1 MGDETTI
8 KIYFSKREIRADKEL
23 TQKRII
29 MRFFNL
35 SIIVFILLTT
45 PLWGQE
51 SDKLGEDFDL
61 EALPG
66 ILEKVNDFEELE
78 KAINDSTNSIN
89 NLDLD
94 NNGEVDYILIQE
106 EADGETHIAFLR
118 VAMAEDEFQDV
129 ATIEMEKQSSTT
141 ATFQIVGDS
150 ALYGDV
156 YILEPEG
163 GIVDISS
170 TDTEPESEYDNGH
183 GPSAPPYVVPFPAV
197 RVTICVGVY
206 SPGYTV
212 FVSPYGFML
221 RPVWF
226 RPWHPM
232 GRSSFKA
239 KSARHHRKGFKKT
252 SRRRSSHASS
262 MQKKNRK
269 TSSKATSHKSS
280 TKKSNAKSSS
290 AKSNQKSTTQKKSNT
305 QQKTNTQQKSNTQ
318 KKGTTTQKKN
328 TSPQKRKR

>member
-1 MGDETTI
+1 M
-8 KIYFSKREIRADKEL
+8 KL
-23 TQKRII
+23 
-29 MRFFNL
+29 FNL
-35 SIIVFILLTT
+35 SIIALLFFVTPVF
-45 PLWGQE
+45 GQE
-51 SDKLGEDFDL
+51 SDKIGEDFDL

-66 ILEKVNDFEELE
+66 ILEKVSSFEELE
-78 KAINDSTNSIN
+78 KSINDSTNNIN

-129 ATIEMEKQSSTT
+129 ATIEMEKQSSTE
-141 ATFQIVGDS
+141 ATFQIVGDP
-150 ALYGDV
+150 ALYGDD

-163 GIVDISS
+163 GVVDISAS
-170 TDTEPESEYDNGH
+170 GAEPEDNYNPGH
-183 GPSAPPYVVPFPAV
+183 GPSAPVYIMPPPAV
-197 RVTICVGVY
+197 RVTICVGVF

-212 FVSPYGFML
+212 FVSPYGFSV

-232 GRSSFKA
+232 GRSSFRG
-239 KSARHHRKGFKKT
+239 KSARWHRKGFKKT

-280 TKKSNAKSSS
+280 AKKSSTKSSS
-290 AKSNQKSTTQKKSNT
+290 AKSNQKSTTQ
-305 QQKTNTQQKSNTQ
+305 QKTNTQKKSNTQ

-328 TSPQKRKR
+328 TSPQKKKR

>member
-1 MGDETTI
+1 MENMKFVT
-8 KIYFSKREIRADKEL
+8 F
-23 TQKRII
+23 
-29 MRFFNL
+29 
-35 SIIVFILLTT
+35 SIIALLLFVT
-45 PLWGQE
+45 PLIGQE
-51 SDKLGEDFDL
+51 ADNLGQDFDL

-66 ILEKVNDFEELE
+66 IMEQVSTLEELE
-78 KAINDSTNSIN
+78 KSINESENNIN

-106 EADGETHIAFLR
+106 EAEGDTHIAFLR

-129 ATIEMEKQSSTT
+129 ATIEMEKQSSTE
-141 ATFQIVGDS
+141 ATFQIVGDP
-150 ALYGDV
+150 ALYGDD

-163 GIVDISS
+163 GVVDISAS
-170 TDTEPESEYDNGH
+170 GAESEDNYNPGH
-183 GPSAPPYVVPFPAV
+183 GPSAPVYIMPPPAV
-197 RVTICVGVY
+197 RVTICVGVF
-206 SPGYTV
+206 SPGYMV
-212 FVSPYGFML
+212 FVSPYGFSV

-232 GRSSFKA
+232 GRSSFRG

-280 TKKSNAKSSS
+280 AKKSSAKSSS

-328 TSPQKRKR
+328 TSPQKKKR